1 MADAGDL
8 KSPARNGRVG
18 STPTSA
24 SISQKKHPVGLLEE
38 FLCFWG
44 QFRLRES
51 LVIIFEALIYDAG
64 IMLIFIGVFSKK
76 GL

>member
-24 SISQKKHPVGLLEE
+24 IVRVKKLHRRSKIEDRAPRVSR
-38 FLCFWG
+38 G
-44 QFRLRES
+44 QLYRAVVSRLYFGENDD
-51 LVIIFEALIYDAG
+51 E
-64 IMLIFIGVFSKK
+64 
-76 GL
+76 

>member
-24 SISQKKHPVGLLEE
+24 TTFCWERGRLARTSSQ
-38 FLCFWG
+38 
-44 QFRLRES
+44 
-51 LVIIFEALIYDAG
+51 AG
-64 IMLIFIGVFSKK
+64 TVKDSKLFF
-76 GL
+76 GGDFH